1 MKKSCLV
8 AAMLL
13 SLAATD
19 VVAQNKQKNEITPIV
34 PSAEVLNREFGS
46 HDRASFLSPD
56 KIFYPET
63 WFHFIGGNVS
73 KEGITADLEAIAGAG
88 IQGIHL
94 FHGQFGGKW
103 PETGED
109 ITCLSEKWDDAV
121 KYTAEECKRLGLSFT
136 MQNCPGWAMSGG
148 PWIKPENA
156 MRDLVH
162 SRTDVQGGEVNVKL
176 PIGEPSAEDW
186 RDYRD
191 IAVVAFPTPPN
202 DTGKPLVPKSVVG
215 SGDHTWMELFT
226 GKRII
231 FPRGGETHWAEL
243 TFDEAVVIRGV
254 EFPPLAPYDQ
264 QWCYEPDIHFTVYA
278 LMEDGTREAIV
289 DADIPQTNWQDY
301 RHLTFA
307 CPKVAPTSK
316 FRVEIETAHD
326 IPLGNIYFYT
336 GVRKN
341 NWEAETAWTL
351 RAYERTGDDITY
363 SKEECVQGDK
373 VIDISEYMDSEG
385 NLKWTAPDN
394 NGWTILRTGHV
405 NKGARNAPAPPEGTG
420 WECDKLSTEGPDAHF
435 AGYIGRLTEGALQGG
450 LLQSMLLDSW
460 ECYSQTWTPKMEQEF
475 KEYAGYEL
483 RKWIPALWGYVVDD
497 VDTTSRFLLDW
508 RNNIGRLFVEKFY
521 KRMAELGRQ
530 QGLTIRYETSAGDVF
545 PADCMEYYKYAD
557 VPMCEYWQPFTP
569 SYVGALEFKPIKPT
583 ASAARIYG
591 KPRVAAESL
600 TSFTLTWDEHW
611 QMLKEVVNFN
621 AIEGVTHN
629 VFHTYTHNPQIDFKQ
644 PGTSF
649 GAAIGTPFLRGQTWW
664 KHMPELTAYLARCTY
679 MLERGKPVSDVL
691 WYLGDEVAHRPDQE
705 CPFPAGYKYDYCNPD
720 VLLNRLTVKDGKIV
734 TPEGIGYSIM
744 WIPDT
749 KRMLPETLK
758 KLRQLIKQGAVVV
771 ADAPKSVATLR
782 GGKRAERRFN
792 RFVRK
797 IWGKSEA
804 GVIKHIGKGAIL
816 SGVELE
822 KALVIFGVKPDV
834 QGDVRW
840 LHRYAD
846 GADWY
851 FVTPQRG
858 QSFDGEVKFHALGN
872 VEIWDPVTGECRSVA
887 STSNGEYTS
896 VNLSLP
902 NAGSCFVVIHN
913 DEQQPVAKSFEVAEE
928 QTINGEWTL
937 SFPEGWGAAPQVKVK
952 ELKPWKDLNLSAEGK
967 AFSGSVKY
975 TTKFTA
981 EKSDNIVLDLGK
993 VDMIAK
999 VKLNGNTLRTLWC
1012 APYSLDISDAVAE
1025 GENELEIEVTSTWFN
1040 RLVYDAS
1047 LPESERKT
1055 WTISGPSADKPLR
1068 ESGLMGP
1075 VKLVYGK

>member
-1 MKKSCLV
+1 MKNIISLFALASLLCGASV
-8 AAMLL
+8 SANAQNAMLPDREL
-13 SLAATD
+13 LA
-19 VVAQNKQKNEITPIV
+19 
-34 PSAEVLNREFGS
+34 REFDS
-46 HDRASFLSPD
+46 ADRKQFLSPD
-56 KIFYPET
+56 KVFYPET

-73 KEGITADLEAIAGAG
+73 LDGITADLEAIAGAG

-162 SRTDVQGGEVNVKL
+162 SRTDVEGGEVNVKL
-176 PIGEPSAEDW
+176 PIGEPSREDW

-191 IAVVAFPTPPN
+191 IAVVAFPTPKN
-202 DTGKPLVPKSVVG
+202 DTGKPLVPKSVKG
-215 SGDHTWMELFT
+215 SGDHAWMGLFT
-226 GKRII
+226 GKNII

-243 TFDEAVVIRGV
+243 TFDEPVVVRGV

-278 LMEDGTREAIV
+278 IMDDGTRQTIV

-307 CPKVAPTSK
+307 CPKVAPASK
-316 FRVEIETAHD
+316 FRIEVDTAHD

-363 SKEECVQGDK
+363 SAEECIQGDE

-394 NGWTILRTGHV
+394 NGWTILRMGHV

-435 AGYIGRLTEGALQGG
+435 AGYIGRLTDGALQGG

-483 RKWIPALWGYVVDD
+483 RRWIPALWGYVVDD
-497 VDTTSRFLLDW
+497 VDATSRFLLDW
-508 RNNIGRLFVEKFY
+508 RNNIGRLFVDKFY
-521 KRMAELGRQ
+521 KRMADLGHE
-530 QGLTIRYETSAGDVF
+530 QGLLIRYETSAGDVF

-557 VPMCEYWQPFTP
+557 IPMCEYWQPFTP

-600 TSFTLTWDEHW
+600 TSFDLTWDEHW
-611 QMLKEVVNFN
+611 QMLKEVANFN

-649 GAAIGTPFLRGQTWW
+649 GAKIGTPFLRGQTWW
-664 KHMPELTAYLARCTY
+664 KHMPELTNYLARCTY

-691 WYLGDEVAHRPDQE
+691 WYLGDEVAHRPDQDH
-705 CPFPAGYKYDYCNPD
+705 PFPAGYKYDYCNPD
-720 VLLNRLTVKDGKIV
+720 VLLNRLSVEDGKIV
-734 TPEGIGYSIM
+734 TPEGVAYSIM
-744 WIPDT
+744 WMPDT

-758 KLRQLIKQGAVVV
+758 KLHSLIKQGAVVV

-782 GGKRAERRFN
+782 KAKRSERRFN

-804 GVIKHIGKGAIL
+804 GIVKNIGKGAIL
-816 SGVELE
+816 SGVDIEQ
-822 KALVIFGVKPDV
+822 ALAVFAIQPDV
-834 QGDVRW
+834 QGGVRW
-840 LHRYAD
+840 LHRCAE

-858 QSFDGEVKFHALGN
+858 QSFDGEVKFHSLGN
-872 VEIWDPVTGECRSVA
+872 VEIWDPVTGECRSVESSA
-887 STSNGEYTS
+887 EGEYTS

-902 NAGSCFVVIHN
+902 NAGSCFVVVHKGV
-913 DEQQPVAKSFEVAEE
+913 QLPVAKAFEEVAE
-928 QTINGEWTL
+928 QTIDGEWTL
-937 SFPEGWGAAPQVKVK
+937 SFPEGWGAASQVKVK

-967 AFSGSVKY
+967 AFSGTVTY

-981 EKSDNIVLDLGK
+981 EKSGNVQLDLGK

-999 VKLNGNTLRTLWC
+999 VKLNGKTLRTLWC
-1012 APYSLDISDAVAE
+1012 APYSLDISDAVIE

-1055 WTISGPSADKPLR
+1055 WTLEGPKADNALR